1 MDYATLPI
9 QFVGEKLFGVKILSK
24 LDTAAARRGYSAIDM
39 AQNGDFDWS
48 PNIPLKIYGTD
59 YIGFIRRLVKV
70 LGKNSQTRF
79 IERGVENTKYVN
91 IMLETHH
98 DERALEV
105 HMRQD
110 NLYVE
115 AMGRRGGQYT
125 IFKLNGVK
133 NFGAGSKE
141 LGFGENYTSLTR
153 HLGDSIYSLNF
164 LEFTQ
169 AVETLIEYVVNAIR
183 LVALQ
188 PTNGDEGCLPSLRQW
203 RRQQE
208 AKLFHYPTINQE
220 SVVHQHPHR
229 GCG

>member
-1 MDYATLPI
+1 
-9 QFVGEKLFGVKILSK
+9 
-24 LDTAAARRGYSAIDM
+24 M

-91 IMLETHH
+91 IMLETHD

-169 AVETLIEYVVNAIR
+169 AVETLIDDISVQR
-183 LVALQ
+183 DDLDGLLQ
-188 PTNGDEGCLPSLRQW
+188 PTNGVEGCLPSLGSGGARH
-203 RRQQE
+203 E
-208 AKLFHYPTINQE
+208 ASCFTIPNDQSE
-220 SVVHQHPHR
+220 SVVLTNYTSWM
-229 GCG
+229 

>member
-1 MDYATLPI
+1 
-9 QFVGEKLFGVKILSK
+9 
-24 LDTAAARRGYSAIDM
+24 M

-48 PNIPLKIYGTD
+48 PNIPLKIYGTN

-91 IMLETHH
+91 IMLETHD

-169 AVETLIEYVVNAIR
+169 AVETLIDDMSVNADD
-183 LVALQ
+183 LDGL
-188 PTNGDEGCLPSLRQW
+188 TTYKW
-203 RRQQE
+203 RRRMFTVVTAVAE
-208 AKLFHYPTINQE
+208 AARSKVVSLSYDQSRERRAPTSTSWMWIKLLFNNWEKFQGAIGLMKNRTLLI
-220 SVVHQHPHR
+220 
-229 GCG
+229 